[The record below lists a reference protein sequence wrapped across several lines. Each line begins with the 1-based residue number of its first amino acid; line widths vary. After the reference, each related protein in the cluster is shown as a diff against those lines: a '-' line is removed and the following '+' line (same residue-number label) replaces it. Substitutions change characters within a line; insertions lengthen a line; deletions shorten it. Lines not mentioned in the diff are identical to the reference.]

1 MKRVPRL
8 TFLQDLRVRA
18 EDGRVLGRVFELRS
32 PGMAE
37 HEPTYAARQVESL
50 LCGRRG
56 LFERLGWKQ
65 LRPRRVPWEAVL
77 EVGARELRVRGTADD
92 YQPMEPR

>member
-1 MKRVPRL
+1 MKRVARL
-8 TFLQDLRVRA
+8 TMLQDSRVRA
-18 EDGRVLGRVFELRS
+18 EDGRVLGRVFEVRS

-37 HEPTYAARQVESL
+37 NRPTYAARAVDCL

-65 LRPRRVPWEAVL
+65 PRPRRVPWTAVL
-77 EVGARELRVRGTADD
+77 ELGDRELRVRGGARD
-92 YQPMEPR
+92 YEREEG

>member
-1 MKRVPRL
+1 MKRIARL
-8 TFLQDLRVRA
+8 TVLQDLRVRA

-37 HEPTYAARQVESL
+37 NRPTHATRVVDCL

-56 LFERLGWKQ
+56 LLERLGWKQ
-65 LRPRRVPWEAVL
+65 ARPRRVPWDAVL
-77 EVGARELRVRGTADD
+77 DIGERELRVRGRASD
-92 YQPMEPR
+92 YAPEDA